1 MNDFNYRSNKDYKSD
16 KSSNLDLT
24 RDITLDRGREYIH
37 MCESVIEKKA
47 IRFFISITSFKR
59 SKYVNF

>member
-16 KSSNLDLT
+16 RSSNLDLR
-24 RDITLDRGREYIH
+24 RDITLDRGREYIY
-37 MCESVIEKKA
+37 MYESVVEREA

-59 SKYVNF
+59 SKHVNF